1 MDEVCFKCGE
11 PAHDGVA
18 LDAYGVTGKSV
29 CLPCVGDLA
38 VFWMGRKKYECPS
51 VTHLRQDYPVTST
64 SGTHYEMT
72 VTSPVSVSWSGRE
85 ERIVQQVLDV
95 MRQDVQQRLGR

>member
-11 PAHDGVA
+11 PAQDGVA

-51 VTHLRQDYPVTST
+51 VTHLRQDYPFVST
-64 SGTHYEMT
+64 SGTEYK
-72 VTSPVSVSWSGRE
+72 VTATLPVSVSRSGRE
-85 ERIVQQVLDV
+85 ERIVQQVLEE
-95 MRQDVQQRLGR
+95 MRQDVLDRMGR